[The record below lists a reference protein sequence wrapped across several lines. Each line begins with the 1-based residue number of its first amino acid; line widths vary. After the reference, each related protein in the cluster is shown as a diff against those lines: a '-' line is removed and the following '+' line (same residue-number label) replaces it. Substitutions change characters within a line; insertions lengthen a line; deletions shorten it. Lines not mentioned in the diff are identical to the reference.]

1 MKEGVLHALMV
12 LCMCFLPFALAAQTP
27 LQVTGTVTAA
37 ADGRPLPGVTVT
49 VQGASTATGTDDS
62 GHYSITVPEAGATLV
77 FTQLGMVTQQRV
89 VTAAGIVSVSMEEDL
104 STLEEV
110 VVIGYGTQKKAVVT
124 GAITSV
130 RADDIENQVVGRI
143 ETALQGRTSGV
154 TITSNSGAPGSA
166 ATIRVRGVTTLNN
179 NTPLY
184 VVDGV
189 VVDAGGID
197 YLNMSDI
204 ESIDVLK
211 DAASAAIYGTRAA
224 SGVILV
230 TTKKGRS
237 GDMVINY
244 NGYYGTQEPAKK
256 LNLLNATEYATVRNE
271 ASLNDGGAI
280 IYTNPASL
288 GEGTDWQSTV
298 FENNAPIQNHEL
310 SISGGGEKSTFY
322 TSFGYY
328 GQDGVVTPEISNY
341 NRYNVRIN
349 SDHKVNNWL
358 RFGENLG
365 YSFIKSQGSLN
376 PNTEF
381 GGPLS
386 SAINLDPLTPTI
398 ITDESLLNQPPYSN
412 QPVVRDAA
420 GNPYGIS
427 PNVAQEMTNPLA
439 YVDTRLGNYGWSHN
453 IVGNVYA
460 EIEPIEGLRIRST
473 VGSKLAWWGDESYN
487 GIYYL
492 NAAQNRSTTNFNR
505 SRNQGFNWNIE
516 NTVSY
521 SREIEG
527 HNFTVLL
534 GQGAYLENLTSGIN
548 ISFNN
553 IAASNFD
560 EATFNLK
567 VPTSDRL
574 ADAYDGITH
583 NLSSLFGRVTY
594 DYKEKYLFTGIIRR
608 DGSSRFGADR
618 KYGVFPS
625 ASVGWVLT
633 NEEFWTPTN
642 ALNNLKIR
650 ASYGVTGND
659 NIGNF
664 LYVPTIGMG
673 GGRNYIFGVDN
684 MYIGASPNAPANP
697 SLGWEETSQLD
708 IGLDASLFSNWSA
721 TFDWFDK
728 KTTGILRPVAIPGYT
743 GLGTPTANLADLKS
757 TGVEFEL
764 GYRKN
769 IGDLNLGINGNISH
783 TTNTVTFLGEDIA
796 FIEDGAGGVQNFVH
810 GLQRTTV
817 GHSYNSFYG
826 YRIAGVFQNQA
837 EIDAYVGP
845 EGTRIQPG
853 AVPGDFKWADLDGDG
868 SITSEDR
875 TFLGTPI
882 PTLTYGLTINAA
894 YKNFDLLVFG
904 QGAAGNKIF
913 QGLRRLD
920 ITNANWHNK
929 ILGRW
934 VGEGSTNDRP
944 RVTLADPNQNYSKP
958 SDFHLEDGSYLRIK
972 TVQLG
977 YTLPTAL
984 TGKIGLRKVRA
995 YVSSNNLFTLTS
1007 YTGYDPEVGG
1017 GSDVWGIDTGV
1028 YPQARSFLFGLNLS
1042 L

>member
-1 MKEGVLHALMV
+1 MKERILHAFMV
-12 LCMCFLPFALAAQTP
+12 VCMCFSSLALAAQT
-27 LQVTGTVTAA
+27 LQVRGTVTAA
-37 ADGRPLPGVTVT
+37 VDGRPLPGVTVT
-49 VQGASTATGTDDS
+49 VQGTTTATSTDDS
-62 GHYSITVPEAGATLV
+62 GNYVITVPAVGSILV
-77 FTQLGMVTQQRV
+77 FQQLGMATQHIV
-89 VTAAGIVSVSMEEDL
+89 VSTSGAIDVSLEDDL

-110 VVIGYGTQKKAVVT
+110 VVIGYGTQKKSVVT

-130 RADDIENQVVGRI
+130 RASDIENQVVGRL

-154 TITSNSGAPGSA
+154 TITTNSGAPGSG

-197 YLNMSDI
+197 YLNTSDI
-204 ESIDVLK
+204 ESIEVLK

-224 SGVILV
+224 AGVILV
-230 TTKKGRS
+230 TTKKGRA
-237 GDMVINY
+237 GDMSVNY
-244 NGYYGTQEPAKK
+244 NGYYGTQAPAKK
-256 LNLLNATEYATVRNE
+256 LNLLNATEYATIRNE
-271 ASLNDGGAI
+271 VSLNDGGNI
-280 IYTNPASL
+280 LYPNPASL
-288 GEGTDWQSTV
+288 GEGTDWQGTI

-310 SISGGGEKSTFY
+310 SFSGGNEKSTFY
-322 TSFGYY
+322 TSFGYF

-341 NRYNVRIN
+341 DRYNIRIN
-349 SDHKVNNWL
+349 SEHKVNKWL

-365 YSFIKSQGSLN
+365 YSYIKSQGSLATN
-376 PNTEF
+376 SEF

-398 ITDESLLNQPPYSN
+398 ITDPDLLNQAPYSN
-412 QPVVRDAA
+412 QPVVRDAN

-427 PNVAQEMTNPLA
+427 PSVAQEMTNPLA

-453 IVGNVYA
+453 IVGNVFA
-460 EIEPIEGLRIRST
+460 EVEPIAGLRIRST
-473 VGSKLAWWGDESYN
+473 VGAKLAWWGDESYN

-516 NTVSY
+516 NTISY
-521 SREIEG
+521 SRNISD

-548 ISFNN
+548 ITFNN
-553 IAASNFD
+553 IAANNFD

-567 VPTSDRL
+567 VPTTDRL
-574 ADAYDGITH
+574 SDAYDGITH

-594 DYKEKYLFTGIIRR
+594 DYKEKYLFTGIVRR

-625 ASVGWVLT
+625 ASVGWVMT
-633 NEEFWTPTN
+633 NEEFWTPN
-642 ALNNLKIR
+642 NILNNLKIR
-650 ASYGVTGND
+650 ASYGVVGND

-664 LYVPTIGMG
+664 LFVPTIGMG

-684 MYIGASPNAPANP
+684 MFIGASPNAPANP
-697 SLGWEETSQLD
+697 TLAWEETSQLD
-708 IGLDASLFSNWSA
+708 IGLDAALLSDWSL
-721 TFDWFDK
+721 TFDWFQK
-728 KTTGILRPVAIPGYT
+728 KTSGILRPVAIPGYT
-743 GLGTPTANLADLKS
+743 GLGTPTANLADLES

-764 GYRKN
+764 GYRKA
-769 IGDLNLGINGNISH
+769 IGDFNLGLNGNISY
-783 TTNTVTFLGEDIA
+783 TTNTVTYLGEDIA
-796 FIEDGAGGVQNFVH
+796 FIEDGAGGIQNFTH

-817 GHSYNSFYG
+817 GQAYNSFYG
-826 YRIAGVFQNQA
+826 YQIAGVFQNQA

-845 EGTRIQPG
+845 GGGRIQPG
-853 AVPGDFKWADLDGDG
+853 AAPGDFKWADLDGNGIIDA
-868 SITSEDR
+868 EDR
-875 TFLGTPI
+875 TFLGNPI
-882 PTLTYGLTINAA
+882 PTLTYGLAINAS

-904 QGAAGNKIF
+904 QGASGNKIF

-929 ILGRW
+929 ILDRW
-934 VGEGSTNDRP
+934 VGEGSSNDRP
-944 RVTLADPNQNYSKP
+944 RATLADPNQNYSKP
-958 SDFHLEDGSYLRIK
+958 SDYYLEDGSYLRIK
-972 TVQLG
+972 TLQLG
-977 YTLPTAL
+977 YTLPSAL
-984 TGKIGLRKVRA
+984 TGKIGVRKIRA
-995 YVSSNNLFTLTS
+995 YVSSNNLLTLTN

-1028 YPQARSFLFGLNLS
+1028 YPQARSFLFGLNFS